1 MTKIIC
7 VECAGAPNLVT
18 VLRVRIKE
26 RQNVLSRSR
35 LGLDLLNSGE
45 IHYFLIAE
53 VPMEEKNNGEL
64 KGDNRP
70 DCFASIDGIS
80 MSLPLH
86 HEKEKVIGRK
96 ITTTSSSTNSAMSSS
111 SSSSLPSM
119 SPLLSSP
126 SSRSKSSSSS
136 SSPVNCNEFVVK
148 SAIRLMWMVFRSLE
162 FAISVAAFLCKTATA
177 TATANRRR
185 RATKTKTVAIVGGN
199 FAGLAALRE
208 LQMCWKKSNET
219 RESTALRIVL
229 IDKRG
234 YSEYTPG
241 ILRLF
246 CDPGYFFHL
255 AQALPETMSDD
266 DGDGNGDTCCSFERI
281 QGTVTSIVK
290 EDPAETTENKNP
302 AGKMQ
307 NVLTYIPTVD
317 GNPSDNNKINSNT
330 DTDTDNNHDGAL
342 AAAAITPATKNLRY
356 DYLILATG
364 ATYTEPISPATPKV
378 AGRLN
383 PLTTTTT
390 MLGRYKEWQNV
401 HERLKGAKRVLILGG
416 GAVGVEL
423 AAEILDHNNT
433 SSRTS
438 VTIVDARPALVPLFP
453 RSVGAYAED
462 WLTRRGAELLLGES
476 LRSWNDRS
484 CTMTD
489 GTVVHADV
497 VYVCFGNRP
506 NSEMVTGSSESNINS
521 NSKNNTTSNRL
532 FSLTRRRNVIVN
544 DTLQLV
550 VNNDT
555 DNDGDGDGDGDDNGY
570 SDTPWFA
577 CGDVASPPTN
587 DEKQAFQAE
596 MQGKLAARNVI
607 KLLESSS
614 SSSSEATATNTNQ
627 DNKPNL
633 LRYPSDIAGADRIP
647 LVYVLSLGQYDGVLG
662 FNDFCILGPLAA
674 IVKWILEHTKVSQMR
689 GRLFGNIIWKIGD
702 AVTLFLSRTLFR
714 SASPSTAV
722 LSTRRTDGGARATRS
737 KPVNSSH
744 DRSAAISTIP
754 ASSSLVPPRHTPE
767 PHQRHQY
774 RELEEQ
780 LKLS

>member
-1 MTKIIC
+1 M
-7 VECAGAPNLVT
+7 
-18 VLRVRIKE
+18 
-26 RQNVLSRSR
+26 
-35 LGLDLLNSGE
+35 
-45 IHYFLIAE
+45 
-53 VPMEEKNNGEL
+53 
-64 KGDNRP
+64 
-70 DCFASIDGIS
+70 
-80 MSLPLH
+80 
-86 HEKEKVIGRK
+86 
-96 ITTTSSSTNSAMSSS
+96 
-111 SSSSLPSM
+111 
-119 SPLLSSP
+119 
-126 SSRSKSSSSS
+126 
-136 SSPVNCNEFVVK
+136 
-148 SAIRLMWMVFRSLE
+148 
-162 FAISVAAFLCKTATA
+162 
-177 TATANRRR
+177 
-185 RATKTKTVAIVGGN
+185 GGN

-208 LQMCWKKSNET
+208 LQSCWKKKSRYCYDSDSDET
-219 RESTALRIVL
+219 ETETTALRIVL

-246 CDPGYFFHL
+246 CDSGYIFHL
-255 AQALPETMSDD
+255 AQALPETTSGDGND
-266 DGDGNGDTCCSFERI
+266 DGDNGCCSLERI
-281 QGTVTSIVK
+281 QGTVTSIVV
-290 EDPAETTENKNP
+290 EDPAENTENKNP
-302 AGKMQ
+302 ASPTTRGQYGKLKK
-307 NVLTYIPTVD
+307 VLTYVPTAD
-317 GNPSDNNKINSNT
+317 DDPSDNAIINN
-330 DTDTDNNHDGAL
+330 TDNNHNDAQ
-342 AAAAITPATKNLRY
+342 AAAITPTTKNLRY

-378 AGRLN
+378 AGRPM

-390 MLGRYKEWQNV
+390 VLGRYKEWQKV

-433 SSRTS
+433 SSRTT
-438 VTIVDARPALVPLFP
+438 VTIVHSRPTLVPLFP

-462 WLTRRGAELLLGES
+462 WLTRRGAKLLLGES

-484 CTMTD
+484 CTLED
-489 GTVVHADV
+489 GTVLHADV

-506 NSEMVTGSSESNINS
+506 NSEMLVAATAAPRGETTNTGSPASESNNNS
-521 NSKNNTTSNRL
+521 NSNGNRL
-532 FSLTRRRNVIVN
+532 FSLTRRRNVIVS

-555 DNDGDGDGDGDDNGY
+555 DDGDSDGY

-614 SSSSEATATNTNQ
+614 SSSLFRATTTTNTSQ
-627 DNKPNL
+627 DKKPNL

-647 LVYVLSLGQYDGVLG
+647 LVYVLSLGRYDGVLG
-662 FNDFCILGPLAA
+662 FNDFCIPGPLAA

-689 GRLFGNIIWKIGD
+689 GRLFGHLIWKIGD

-714 SASPSTAV
+714 SPSPSAAL
-722 LSTRRTDGGARATRS
+722 LSTRRTDGSRTTHS
-737 KPVNSSH
+737 KPVDSSH
-744 DRSAAISTIP
+744 DSSAAISTIP
-754 ASSSLVPPRHTPE
+754 ASSSLVPPRHTPA